1 MQSLI
6 IVKSAVRRWPELKVK
21 VQKIKLVSNWHWL
34 PGTFTECE
42 LKFLFIV
49 LSLCYNQLRGL
60 EKAQKG
66 CTAHGRL
73 RIFWQG
79 CRGLRPL
86 FADLQE
92 HISQL
97 VQLRQPCKLS
107 QYSAFKPIDTSGH
120 GRKDGY
126 RAAEQRRLERCSYQF
141 AVLAWNAGAC
151 IGGLGNVLYCAVVR
165 MCHKSTPL

>member
-1 MQSLI
+1 MQHI
-6 IVKSAVRRWPELKVK
+6 INCRQIDDCSTHVKLTQVAR
-21 VQKIKLVSNWHWL
+21 KISQNVNWRS
-34 PGTFTECE
+34 
-42 LKFLFIV
+42 FL
-49 LSLCYNQLRGL
+49 SYLCRGIIIS
-60 EKAQKG
+60 EAHKWAQKG

-126 RAAEQRRLERCSYQF
+126 RAAEQRRSERCSYQF

-151 IGGLGNVLYCAVVR
+151 IGGLGNDLYCAVVR